1 MVQKIKLSSENT
13 YVFGQFPKLKT
24 YFEPVQNYLNWS
36 KAIWMGQKWI
46 FNTLFLLIQTVD
58 WFKIFLTWVKNN
70 LDQSK
75 KKKFE
80 PVQNRFEPIKGQAIT
95 F

>member
-1 MVQKIKLSSENT
+1 MVQKVKPSSENT
-13 YVFGQFPKLKT
+13 S
-24 YFEPVQNYLNWS
+24 N

-75 KKKFE
+75 KNLNLSKI
-80 PVQNRFEPIKGQAIT
+80 VLNQ
-95 F
+95 